1 MSKRFYASSKHCIG
15 SSSSCQLG
23 ALGRAALPR
32 VPLARHMAPAR
43 RPSSSPARLHPSPRA
58 HGGVL
63 QGPGCD
69 ELLLI
74 AKTLGLP
81 LAQPSSSAEL
91 VAQITLAANEGK
103 LRRPIQEGR
112 GASLCTALV
121 HAAFRLIDLNKDVAE
136 MGHFGTL
143 PRGTLPRSVVL
154 KALRDSEQVRTLL
167 QLLQAIRQ
175 EAGSCLVFE
184 KARLAIESDGSKSI
198 TLDEFEA
205 HFVPAPKQRKP
216 RLSGRL
222 LTGLS
227 LSLVQVIAVYVI
239 AAHVGLVS
247 GHGSSAAARASIDT
261 GGEQWGTAAVQAAAA
276 KVSAAAAAAT
286 ADPGAG
292 SLSWAD
298 GVNVGIKSDDAE
310 VAAPAKKGG
319 VGEGRTYNVRAGEWA
334 TGDAHS
340 ARLLA
345 DRNAK
350 VEKAKKEKAAE
361 KAAEDAKGKQKKS
374 AKQGKEG
381 RSGGAAGGA
390 DTKEDMVRRFAEAA
404 ADEEADYS
412 KEELT
417 GRLKEGCPSYNPD
430 PNPDPNT
437 RCLRPAPDPRP
448 YLVLA
453 LALVAL
459 GDGGRWHRQDAGDAR
474 PRAGLGRGGH
484 GGDQGQGLLHDEGG

>member
-1 MSKRFYASSKHCIG
+1 MKLETTVSTRSPGGRIG
-15 SSSSCQLG
+15 RAFLYLSIYLSPPQTSCQLG
-23 ALGRAALPR
+23 ALGRAQPR
-32 VPLARHMAPAR
+32 VPQAPHMAPAR

-58 HGGVL
+58 KGVL

-81 LAQPSSSAEL
+81 PLAQPSSSAEL
-91 VAQITLAANEGK
+91 VAQIILAANEGK

-121 HAAFRLIDLNKDVAE
+121 HAAFRLIDPNKGGAPWS
-136 MGHFGTL
+136 HFGTL
-143 PRGTLPRSVVL
+143 SRSVVL
-154 KALRDSEQVRTLL
+154 KALRDSEQVRALL
-167 QLLQAIRQ
+167 QLLQAIQQ

-198 TLDEFEA
+198 ALDEFEA

-227 LSLVQVIAVYVI
+227 LSLVQAIAVYVI

-276 KVSAAAAAAT
+276 KVSAAAAAA

-298 GVNVGIKSDDAE
+298 GVDVGIKSDDAAVE
-310 VAAPAKKGG
+310 APAKKGEKG
-319 VGEGRTYNVRAGEWA
+319 EKGEGRTYNVHAKEWA
-334 TGDAHS
+334 HGSGHS

-345 DRNAK
+345 EHKAK
-350 VEKAKKEKAAE
+350 VERIKKE
-361 KAAEDAKGKQKKS
+361 KAAEDAKGKEKKS
-374 AKQGKEG
+374 AKQGKQG

-404 ADEEADYS
+404 AEEEVDYS

-417 GRLKEGCPSYNPD
+417 GRLKEVWPSITPTLTLTLSLTLSLTLTLTLTT
-430 PNPDPNT
+430 PVA
-437 RCLRPAPDPRP
+437 RAPRRISVPTSS
-448 YLVLA
+448 
-453 LALVAL
+453 
-459 GDGGRWHRQDAGDAR
+459 
-474 PRAGLGRGGH
+474 
-484 GGDQGQGLLHDEGG
+484 